1 MTYHVEISRQAD
13 HDIRAIGALLRRA
26 IAHAIRGVLGD
37 PDADSQHFEI
47 GGPLRGVVVGNVVAV
62 FRFMTPEELAGLD
75 VPGRYVI
82 RVLRQEELE
91 AFAAEQG
98 SEIRTSA
105 PPVRAAAED
114 LARAVLEVLRG
125 RQT

>member
-1 MTYHVEISRQAD
+1 MTYHVEISPQAE

-47 GGPLRGVVVGNVVAV
+47 RDPLRGVVVGNVVAV
-62 FRFMTPEELAGLD
+62 FRFMMPDELTGLN
-75 VPGRYVI
+75 VPGRYVV
-82 RVLRQEELE
+82 RVLRPDELE
-91 AFAAEQG
+91 AYAAEQG

-105 PPVRAAAED
+105 PPVRTAAED
-114 LARAVLEVLRG
+114 LARAIFETLRG
-125 RQT
+125 RRT